1 MTVTL
6 SLYKH
11 PVYST
16 SRTIRHV
23 EVFYRFIDPTSRVTQ
38 ANTSRPV
45 FLSQCINDVSI
56 SFFSAS
62 ASSIPRCVLDPAPGG
77 RLHCAPAM
85 IKPISASHGAFA
97 AKFRCVMRIT
107 PGP

>member
-16 SRTIRHV
+16 SRTLRHV
-23 EVFYRFIDPTSRVTQ
+23 EVFYPFIDPTSRASQ

-45 FLSQCINDVSI
+45 FLSQCINDISI

-77 RLHCAPAM
+77 GLHCAPAM
-85 IKPISASHGAFA
+85 SKPISASHGAFA

>member
-6 SLYKH
+6 IVYINTRCTLVLYATWKSL
-11 PVYST
+11 
-16 SRTIRHV
+16 
-23 EVFYRFIDPTSRVTQ
+23 FDPTSCASQ

-56 SFFSAS
+56 SFLSAS

>member
-6 SLYKH
+6 IVYINTRCTLRLVLYATWKFLFD
-11 PVYST
+11 PVTCQSGQHQ
-16 SRTIRHV
+16 SAGFSV
-23 EVFYRFIDPTSRVTQ
+23 P
-38 ANTSRPV
+38 
-45 FLSQCINDVSI
+45 CINDMSI

-62 ASSIPRCVLDPAPGG
+62 ASSIVRCVLDPAPGG

-85 IKPISASHGAFA
+85 SKPISASHGAFA